1 MSRAVLF
8 LSRFV
13 ISLWVV
19 LVVAFVSLLLF
30 NAPSVPNTTP
40 FASVSIKTK
49 NNPTIHLPNRIFTCT
64 ETGQQFQCQ
73 ATIQDRLLD
82 LSLTKGSDYKYYF
95 SNCRASYDSKS
106 VGCQK
111 VGQTYAPIL
120 SETYEI
126 TDLELNPQQLRAV
139 EQEHWGINII
149 MQLGELRLHWIST
162 GLSLAAGIGAA
173 FLAYLHPGKFSKA
186 FASFACGFGMNHLVW
201 SFLGRVPFDVV
212 TPYGLTP
219 DTWVW
224 VVNGTAIAAGIGTTL
239 ATALLLWRRFN
250 RFTRIL
256 ISISSSVGV
265 FGLCMIALLWV
276 LSYLPSFFGLTETL
290 LPFLQDGS
298 VLMWI
303 SVAISSIFAIAAAIL
318 LWLHTNQSI
327 KRFLCLGSGVG
338 AVALASNFFLVILL
352 GLGYAD

>member
-8 LSRFV
+8 LSRFL

-19 LVVAFVSLLLF
+19 LVVAFLSLLLL

-40 FASVSIKTK
+40 FAGVSIKTK
-49 NNPTIHLPNRIFTCT
+49 NSPAIHLPNRIFTCT

-82 LSLTKGSDYKYYF
+82 LSLTKGSYEYDF
-95 SNCRASYDSKS
+95 SNCRALYNGRS
-106 VGCQK
+106 VGCRE
-111 VGQTYAPIL
+111 VGQTYAPII
-120 SETYEI
+120 SEIYEI
-126 TDLELNPQQLRAV
+126 TDLGLRPQQLRAV

-162 GLSLAAGIGAA
+162 GLSLAAGISAA

-186 FASFACGFGMNHLVW
+186 FTSFACGFGMSQLVW
-201 SFLGRVPFDVV
+201 SFLGRVAFDVV
-212 TPYGLTP
+212 TPYGLPP

-256 ISISSSVGV
+256 ISIISSVGV

-338 AVALASNFFLVILL
+338 AVALASNLFLHLLL